1 MRTTFRFTGQR
12 SEEDGIGL
20 YYYGARWYDSY
31 LNRWTSPDPI
41 IPDAYNPLAYDRYSY
56 VYNNPVRYTDPSGH
70 CIWDLCIVEGIGLI
84 ELALVVGGAATA
96 AYLAHPDA
104 REAVTS
110 GIADMFDLASQGVN
124 STVERLRSL
133 AKASGPKPLTP
144 DEQKHAD
151 KLTKG
156 IDDFLAGHPDLPE
169 EAEQV
174 AEGEALPEGADHVR
188 EAKDFARG
196 LERSIEHLQSVRDKR
211 TTEAQKVI
219 DQAIEHAQR
228 QLEYLRKLLGDW

>member
-1 MRTTFRFTGQR
+1 LGNTPAKP
-12 SEEDGIGL
+12 
-20 YYYGARWYDSY
+20 Y
-31 LNRWTSPDPI
+31 
-41 IPDAYNPLAYDRYSY
+41 
-56 VYNNPVRYTDPSGH
+56 
-70 CIWDLCIVEGIGLI
+70 
-84 ELALVVGGAATA
+84 
-96 AYLAHPDA
+96 PDA

-110 GIADMFDLASQGVN
+110 GIVEILDLVSQGIN
-124 STVERLRSL
+124 GAVERLRSL
-133 AKASGPKPLTP
+133 TKASGPKPLTS
-144 DEQKHAD
+144 DEQKHGD

-156 IDDFLAGHPDLPE
+156 IDDFLEEHTDLPE

-174 AEGEALPEGADHVR
+174 AKGEALPEGADHVQ

-219 DQAIEHAQR
+219 DQAIEHAQN